1 MTSIGF
7 NTTSVSV
14 IDSNSGFS
22 STLPHPKATK
32 PKTTA
37 KKATTKKTTTKKTA
51 VKKRVT
57 EESTPIVKEEANVE
71 ASNVIEATSEQVM
84 QQIVYQKSFQVLDRE
99 VEENETFG
107 VGDAMPIYL
116 F

>member
-1 MTSIGF
+1 MTAFARFRISSV
-7 NTTSVSV
+7 TSF
-14 IDSNSGFS
+14 SG
-22 STLPHPKATK
+22 TPKA
-32 PKTTA
+32 KTAA

-51 VKKRVT
+51 VKKTVT